1 MATTQATRYI
11 TVEGRDIGLDPE
23 GFVVDLTTWT
33 PAVAEALAA
42 EEGRELTPEHWEV
55 LEVLRAFYARY
66 ENAPA
71 MRPLVKAVGQ
81 ALGPDKG
88 RSLHLMRLF
97 PDSPAKVGARLA
109 GLPKPT
115 NCL

>member
-1 MATTQATRYI
+1 MASVEIYRYLAVDEREI
-11 TVEGRDIGLDPE
+11 ALDPE
-23 GFVVDLTTWT
+23 GYLVHLDDWS
-33 PAVAEALAA
+33 PEVAQALAA
-42 EEGRELTPEHWEV
+42 EEGRELTDEHWDV
-55 LEVLRAFYARY
+55 IAVLRDFYARF
-66 ENAPA
+66 ETAPT

-88 RSLHLMRLF
+88 KSLHLMRLF

-109 GLPKPT
+109 GLPKPA